1 MLSFRGS
8 RGLVLFVVFVAT
20 WLDNMLLTTVV
31 PIIPQYL
38 SDLDQKNNLS
48 NSGSEGGGGEES
60 IAASVVINQF
70 SVENNGEWLV
80 HMSMNLVHVYC
91 HDFIKK

>member
-8 RGLVLFVVFVAT
+8 RGLVVFVVFVAT
-20 WLDNMLLTTVV
+20 WLDNMLLTTVT

-48 NSGSEGGGGEES
+48 IGDSEGGGGEKM
-60 IAASVVINQF
+60 IAPTVIMNQ
-70 SVENNGEWLV
+70 SLVEKKGEWLV
-80 HMSMNLVHVYC
+80 NLHLLERY
-91 HDFIKK
+91 